1 MITIYNP
8 FEDNFATLGM
18 GALSP
23 TECDV
28 DWEEGGRYDLTMKHP
43 ILDDGKWMMI
53 QTDCILR
60 ASSPVRESPEVE
72 VTAGETTTS
81 TITRTIYKV
90 ATPKGGRLNLRKG
103 PSTSS
108 KVLASYTPGTLVV
121 KTGESGNWTKV
132 LLMNGGRTGYMYT
145 EYLAYVR
152 TESETV
158 VTGDK
163 PGVIIKRAKASDQL
177 FRINVAEPDI
187 INGIVTVEAEHIS
200 YDLRWVK
207 VIGQCDLKNVPVET
221 ALAKVQSLA
230 SREHDF
236 EIHCMV
242 SGNVTGDY
250 TNKSLLE
257 CIRDPEIGFAPQLGA
272 RVICDNFD
280 IWILPDEERD
290 MGVELRYRKNLKGV
304 KFKTDSSNQIS
315 RIYPVG
321 KDNKGNP
328 LYLDGTKYVESAHA
342 NALVGRDVTVE
353 YDVKVGN
360 GDGEFK
366 NNAAAWAELR
376 RLAHAD
382 MDAGSDMA
390 AFTMD
395 VNFIDLGDT
404 EEYKQ
409 YKDLMI
415 IHPYDTLT
423 VIHGTFGKKEKA
435 RLNKCKWD
443 CITRK
448 YKSTTLGNVQT
459 TQATVYSFDIAPGAV
474 SNGKIAPG
482 AVDTAQLRQLSV
494 QYAKIAQ
501 AAIEQLNADAIVA
514 VRAHINELVAGNIT
528 TDQLYADFAKIASLE
543 VAKATFDYANIRE
556 LDVGVINALVGKFN
570 EISAGQLVTD
580 DLYASFAEIIN
591 LAAKNLEADSLS
603 AALGNFVT
611 MYART
616 GEFDFATIENLVAKA
631 MALQQGSMDTVYIK
645 NLSVTTA
652 NMLSATLGKL
662 VIKGD
667 DGKYYR
673 VFVSATGEIST
684 EEVAVSDSEITTGQ
698 TSGGQQIIETNLNV
712 GNLSSVT
719 VQADSA
725 VINSIL
731 TIALNAEKITAADAL
746 IASATIPALYTTSI
760 QAIGDH
766 LDLSAN
772 ESIKLIT
779 GNAGRIYRSE
789 TAPENAPL
797 NAIWVQ
803 PSTGYVFQNTAVND
817 KLPEFFT
824 NADGNLYYKYAADQE
839 AFPMML
845 DDNGDLY
852 LSADAGIDVKL
863 NEDGAFTG
871 WNRVKDSDID
881 SIKDEV
887 DSKIGDTYSEL
898 TQTVDALSFE
908 VKSKLDADEVRNYMR
923 YEDGVL
929 ELGKKDSRYTA
940 QTSDTGFVV
949 LQDGAPMISMKQNTV
964 SAPVLEARRSLTIGG
979 YNIFT
984 GASGH
989 LIFN

>member
-72 VTAGETTTS
+72 ITAGETTTS

-121 KTGESGNWTKV
+121 KTGESGSWTKV
-132 LLMNGGRTGYMYT
+132 LLLNGGRTGYMFT

-163 PGVIIKRAKASDQL
+163 PGVIIKRAKAADQL

-187 INGIVTVEAEHIS
+187 ANGIVNVEAEHIS
-200 YDLRWVK
+200 YDLKWVK
-207 VIGQCDLKNVPVET
+207 VIGQCDLKNVPVAT

-242 SGNVTGDY
+242 TGNVTGDY

-280 IWILPDEERD
+280 VWILPDEERD

-328 LYLDGTKYVESAHA
+328 LYLDGTKYVESAYA

-376 RLAHAD
+376 RLAQAD
-382 MDAGSDMA
+382 MDAGADMA

-482 AVDTAQLRQLSV
+482 AVDTAQLRQMSV

-514 VRAHINELVAGNIT
+514 LIGR
-528 TDQLYADFAKIASLE
+528 
-543 VAKATFDYANIRE
+543 
-556 LDVGVINALVGKFN
+556 FN
-570 EISAGQLVTD
+570 EIVADKITSDELYAAFAEVVAMTVGSVNADEIKTNALYAAFAHLFELAAGSITAGQISSDRFAAAYAEVMLMLVESMT
-580 DLYASFAEIIN
+580 AKEIQT
-591 LAAKNLEADSLS
+591 ER
-603 AALGNFVT
+603 LGAVFGEFIT
-611 MYART
+611 MYAGT
-616 GEFDFATIENLVAKA
+616 GEFDFATIHNLVSRA
-631 MALQQGSMDTVYIK
+631 MALEQGSMDTVYIK
-645 NLSVTTA
+645 NLAVTTA

-673 VFVSATGEIST
+673 VFVGGTGEIST
-684 EEVAVSDSEITTGQ
+684 EEVQPTEEEIEAGQ
-698 TSGGQQIIETNLNV
+698 TSSGQQITETNLNV
-712 GNLSSVT
+712 GNLNAT
-719 VQADSA
+719 
-725 VINSIL
+725 
-731 TIALNAEKITAADAL
+731 TIQG
-746 IASATIPALYTTSI
+746 SH
-760 QAIGDH
+760 Q
-766 LDLSAN
+766 
-772 ESIKLIT
+772 
-779 GNAGRIYRSE
+779 
-789 TAPENAPL
+789 
-797 NAIWVQ
+797 
-803 PSTGYVFQNTAVND
+803 
-817 KLPEFFT
+817 
-824 NADGNLYYKYAADQE
+824 
-839 AFPMML
+839 
-845 DDNGDLY
+845 
-852 LSADAGIDVKL
+852 
-863 NEDGAFTG
+863 
-871 WNRVKDSDID
+871 
-881 SIKDEV
+881 
-887 DSKIGDTYSEL
+887 
-898 TQTVDALSFE
+898 
-908 VKSKLDADEVRNYMR
+908 
-923 YEDGVL
+923 
-929 ELGKKDSRYTA
+929 
-940 QTSDTGFVV
+940 
-949 LQDGAPMISMKQNTV
+949 
-964 SAPVLEARRSLTIGG
+964 
-979 YNIFT
+979 
-984 GASGH
+984 
-989 LIFN
+989 